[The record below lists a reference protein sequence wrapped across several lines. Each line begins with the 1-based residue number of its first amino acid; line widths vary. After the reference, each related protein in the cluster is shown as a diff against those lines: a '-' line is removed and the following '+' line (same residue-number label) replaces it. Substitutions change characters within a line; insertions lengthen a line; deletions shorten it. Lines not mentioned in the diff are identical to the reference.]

1 MLRRGNPFVW
11 AAVAVVAVLVALAV
25 DGTGPRVLLAALAV
39 AAAVVCVLLLR
50 NGRDPNGPP
59 GQH

>member
-11 AAVAVVAVLVALAV
+11 AAVAVVAVLVALTV

-39 AAAVVCVLLLR
+39 AAAVACVLLLR